1 LLPPIGA
8 VGDGIRVWPWSV
20 VLEWSEK
27 VLDVDLGENGVPPL
41 TAAVLDVSFATD
53 RSPELTSAL
62 RRGWL
67 KG

>member
-1 LLPPIGA
+1 
-8 VGDGIRVWPWSV
+8 V